1 MPTNTQK
8 AAALLSAHPEADPFE
23 LLGNPVELGLA
34 SLTVSTPSGF
44 NLDDYVG
51 FSWSGKPVIDLDG
64 VKAHIDS
71 GTTLKAPNG
80 VITYSFTDLSHLT
93 GVYNNPN
100 FGFTA
105 GYGFS
110 PFSAQQRTEARA
122 SIQLWDDLIPQK
134 FVEKNGIGA
143 DIQFANSYDPAQA
156 YAYYPG
162 KQGYKFQS
170 DVFVADPAVNWTN
183 AWFGFGGYGKTTLVH
198 ELGHTLGL
206 SHPGNYNYDPNLPL
220 TYANY
225 AEYAQ
230 DSTQYTIMSYWD
242 AAETGANIIDWSTVF
257 YGYAQTPLLH
267 DILTIQSKY
276 GADTTTR
283 AGNTTYGFNSNAGNV
298 VYDFSKNAYPYLSI
312 YDAGGI
318 DTLDLSGF
326 TASQQIDLH
335 AGSFSSVGQAAADVA
350 TVNANRAALN
360 ALAGGTVANPAS
372 QAGIDNVANR
382 FMTANADNIFYDTG
396 VSGVR
401 ATEYMN
407 LSIAYGTT
415 IENAIGGS
423 ARDVIWGNQVANVL
437 KGLGGDDVL
446 NGFEGKD
453 TLYGGAGADLFQFH
467 VVEKGDTI
475 ADFVS
480 GTDRIDLRHLGS
492 TVDGAGADLTWIG
505 SAGFSGAAGELRFAG
520 GHLMADLNGDKVADF
535 DVTVS
540 STVLQSDV
548 LFL

>member
-1 MPTNTQK
+1 MT
-8 AAALLSAHPEADPFE
+8 ARSLSAESLLSANPLADAFE
-23 LLGNPVELGLA
+23 TLGTPVEIGLT
-34 SLTVSTPSGF
+34 SLTVTSPVGF
-44 NLDDYVG
+44 NLDDYAG
-51 FSWSGKPVIDLDG
+51 LSFRNKPILGLDG

-71 GTTLKAPNG
+71 GTTLAAPNG

-93 GVYNNPN
+93 GLYNNPTV
-100 FGFTA
+100 GFTSA
-105 GYGFS
+105 YGFS
-110 PFSAQQRTEARA
+110 PFSAQQRVEARA
-122 SIQLWDDLIPQK
+122 SIQLWDDLVSAK
-134 FVEKNGIGA
+134 FVEKNGTGA
-143 DIQFANSYDPAQA
+143 DIQFANSWDPAQA

-162 KQGYKFQS
+162 QQGYKFQS
-170 DVFVADPAVNWTN
+170 DVFVADPSINWTN

-206 SHPGNYNYDPNLPL
+206 SHPGNYNYDPNLDL

-242 AAETGANIIDWSTVF
+242 AVETGANIIDWNTVF
-257 YGYAQTPLLH
+257 YGNAQTPLLH

-276 GADTTTR
+276 GADAATR

-326 TASQQIDLH
+326 NASQQIDLH
-335 AGSFSSVGQAAADVA
+335 AGSFSSVGQAVQNAA
-350 TVNANRAALN
+350 TVNANRADLN
-360 ALAGGTVANPAS
+360 ALAGYTVAGTAT
-372 QAGIDNVANR
+372 QTGLDNTANR
-382 FMTANADNIFYDTG
+382 FMTANADNIAGDTG

-437 KGLGGDDVL
+437 KGMGGDDVL
-446 NGFEGKD
+446 DGFEGKD
-453 TLYGGAGADLFQFH
+453 TLYGGAGADVFQFH
-467 VVEKGDTI
+467 IVEKGDTI
-475 ADFVS
+475 ADFLS
-480 GTDRIDLRHLGS
+480 GTDRIDLRDTGI
-492 TVDGAGADLTWIG
+492 DLTWIG
-505 SAGFSGAAGELRFAG
+505 GAAFSGAAGELRFAG
-520 GHLMADLNGDKVADF
+520 GHLMADVNGDKLADL
-535 DVTVS
+535 DVTVIGS
-540 STVLQSDV
+540 AVVQGDV